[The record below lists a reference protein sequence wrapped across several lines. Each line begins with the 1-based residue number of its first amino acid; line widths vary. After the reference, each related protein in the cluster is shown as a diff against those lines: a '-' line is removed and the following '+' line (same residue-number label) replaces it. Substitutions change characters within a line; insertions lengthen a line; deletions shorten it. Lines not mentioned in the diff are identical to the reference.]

1 VPAFVFAQG
10 GPRAGFG
17 GIGDFVE
24 ALLGFI
30 NSYLTPFVFAL
41 AFIFFLW
48 GVFKFFFWQGL
59 SGEGRDEGKQLIL
72 WAVIAFVV
80 MVSIWGL
87 VNVVATGL
95 GFAGGRAPA
104 LPQIPGVGG
113 QGGAPSGGG
122 ITPSAGGPP
131 PGHQGTVPATLGQ
144 PTVY

>member
-1 VPAFVFAQG
+1 MPAFVFAQ
-10 GPRAGFG
+10 PKAGFG
-17 GIGDFVE
+17 PVGEFVGV
-24 ALLGFI
+24 LIGFI

-48 GVFKFFFWQGL
+48 GVFKFFFWEGL

-87 VNVVATGL
+87 VNVVAGGL
-95 GFAGGRAPA
+95 GFAGANAPR

-113 QGGAPSGGG
+113 QGGAPSGGAPAQPFQG
-122 ITPSAGGPP
+122 VP
-131 PGHQGTVPATLGQ
+131 PGGFIDANI
-144 PTVY
+144 PT